1 MYFVIKSNFNKIQFW
16 SNVAGASRFKE
27 YDLIDGG

>member
-1 MYFVIKSNFNKIQFW
+1 MYFVIKSNFNKIQIW
-16 SNVAGASRFKE
+16 LNVAGASRLKE

>member
-1 MYFVIKSNFNKIQFW
+1 MYFVIKSNFNKIQIW
-16 SNVAGASRFKE
+16 LNVAGASRFKE